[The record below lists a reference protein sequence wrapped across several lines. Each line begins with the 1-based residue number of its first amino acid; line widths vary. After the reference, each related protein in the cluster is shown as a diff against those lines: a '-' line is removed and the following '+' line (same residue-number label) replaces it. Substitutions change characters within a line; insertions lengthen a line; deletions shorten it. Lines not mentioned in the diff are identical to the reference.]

1 MFHLVLSFAVLVFVV
16 STNPAWALPVN
27 VALHTNGGTA
37 SADSEGYYYELHP
50 ASLAI
55 DGNYNTDWCNSWN
68 MPAWIQVKFDGVYQ
82 INRVAVQVN
91 YNQQTYSISLSPDG
105 SAWTKVVT
113 DHVSDNIQPSPGAN
127 GGTDYDVFDINPIM
141 AKYIKVDITASTA
154 YYSHIF
160 KAIVSEVEAYTE
172 HGSIH
177 LPGTWYDQ
185 DKLNLGAGGVGPLY
199 VHDNIISNQVHDP
212 GEAVSQVPQSGWIS
226 RSDMSCWMASAANI
240 VRYIGGADPYDK
252 WAFDQGVNGTFHNPY
267 NGATVHGPLTFD
279 DGGYQGWA
287 LRSAGY
293 GVDEISA
300 PQGQLNNW
308 ATDPIAWLTS
318 ELQQGKPV
326 GIGFWL
332 NFNTWHAVTVY
343 EINETS
349 DTGGTL
355 IIADSDANQNGQHF
369 WECEYT
375 YASGTWAINYSTTGD
390 NTNLCY
396 VTYAATVSNG
406 NPVVPEPGTLA
417 LLAPALLGFAGI
429 AFRRVRK

>member
-1 MFHLVLSFAVLVFVV
+1 MKCHHVLMFHLVLSFAVLVFVV

-172 HGSIH
+172 HGSIQ

-185 DKLNLGAGGVGPLY
+185 DKLNLGEGWVSPLY
-199 VHDNIISNQVHDP
+199 VYDANQNQVHDP
-212 GEAVSQVPQSGWIS
+212 GEGISQARLLPNYTLA
-226 RSDMSCWMASAANI
+226 RTDLSCWMASAANI
-240 VRYIGGADPYDK
+240 VRYIDGGNLYNK
-252 WAFDQGVNGTFHNPY
+252 WAFDQGVVGTFHNPY
-267 NGATVHGPLTFD
+267 DGKTYSGPFTFD
-279 DGGYQGWA
+279 DGGYQGRVPRVGGNSGLA
-287 LRSAGY
+287 RPSLS
-293 GVDEISA
+293 
-300 PQGQLNNW
+300 LNP
-308 ATDPIAWLTS
+308 AA
-318 ELQQGKPV
+318 
-326 GIGFWL
+326 
-332 NFNTWHAVTVY
+332 
-343 EINETS
+343 
-349 DTGGTL
+349 
-355 IIADSDANQNGQHF
+355 
-369 WECEYT
+369 C
-375 YASGTWAINYSTTGD
+375 
-390 NTNLCY
+390 
-396 VTYAATVSNG
+396 YAAST
-406 NPVVPEPGTLA
+406 
-417 LLAPALLGFAGI
+417 
-429 AFRRVRK
+429 